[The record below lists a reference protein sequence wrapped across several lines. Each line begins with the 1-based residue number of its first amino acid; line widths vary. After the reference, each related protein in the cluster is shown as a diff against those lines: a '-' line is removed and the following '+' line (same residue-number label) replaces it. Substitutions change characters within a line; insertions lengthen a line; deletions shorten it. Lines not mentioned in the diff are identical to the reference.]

1 MGREVKVTTKDGGE
15 PETYVG
21 LEISGGPRVAR
32 LLLTWPYERAAEIVE
47 IPVEEIESV
56 TEVGP
61 HPLGTVP
68 AESA

>member
-1 MGREVKVTTKDGGE
+1 MGTEVKVITKGGE

-21 LEISGGPRVAR
+21 LEISGGPGVTR

-47 IPVEEIESV
+47 IPVERIESV

-61 HPLGTVP
+61 HPMGSKP
-68 AESA
+68 AEPA

>member
-1 MGREVKVTTKDGGE
+1 MGSEVKVTTKDTE
-15 PETYVG
+15 PKTYVG
-21 LEISGGPRVAR
+21 LEISGGPGVTR

-47 IPVEEIESV
+47 IPVANIESV

-61 HPLGTVP
+61 HPMGAKP